1 LLPTIIYLQVIIQ
14 SVLRRGKMTQH
25 PNNQPTQK
33 ASEEFVYE
41 APAIVYEGV
50 LSTRAGSP
58 IPPDPGAG
66 LFGADS
72 SDLFGE

>member
-1 LLPTIIYLQVIIQ
+1 
-14 SVLRRGKMTQH
+14 MTQH
-25 PNNQPTQK
+25 PQTQPSLE
-33 ASEEFVYE
+33 AREEFVYE

-72 SDLFGE
+72 NDLFGE

>member
-1 LLPTIIYLQVIIQ
+1 
-14 SVLRRGKMTQH
+14 MTQH
-25 PNNQPTQK
+25 PQTQP
-33 ASEEFVYE
+33 SLEVREEFVYE